1 MIENNNGHLSPEDF
15 IREMKNRCLSVG
27 DLILLYEQYKRYNY
41 MSKREVDEALEP
53 EQSL

>member
-1 MIENNNGHLSPEDF
+1 MIKNNDGHLSPEDF
-15 IREMKNRCLSVG
+15 IRKMKNRDLSVD

-53 EQSL
+53 EQ